1 MAAENVK
8 HEEELKKL
16 QSQLSK
22 AILTKDKNHEV
33 QIRKLLIKKNKE
45 KNILKE
51 NNKETKKQMD
61 LEKEKYT
68 KEREKLK
75 KQISSVAKLS
85 EGTIFLFLH
94 IKGFEK

>member
-1 MAAENVK
+1 MAAENIK

-22 AILTKDKNHEV
+22 AILTKDKTHEV
-33 QIRKLLIKKNKE
+33 RIRKLLIKKNKE
-45 KNILKE
+45 RNILKE
-51 NNKETKKQMD
+51 NNKETKKQME

-68 KEREKLK
+68 EEREKLK

-85 EGTIFLFLH
+85 EGTLFLF
-94 IKGFEK
+94 

>member
-16 QSQLSK
+16 QSQLSE
-22 AILTKDKNHEV
+22 AILTKDKSHEV
-33 QIRKLLIKKNKE
+33 QIRKLLMKKDDE
-45 KNILKE
+45 KNILIE

-61 LEKEKYT
+61 LAKEKYT
-68 KEREKLK
+68 EEREKLQ

-85 EGTIFLFLH
+85 EGTLFLF
-94 IKGFEK
+94 